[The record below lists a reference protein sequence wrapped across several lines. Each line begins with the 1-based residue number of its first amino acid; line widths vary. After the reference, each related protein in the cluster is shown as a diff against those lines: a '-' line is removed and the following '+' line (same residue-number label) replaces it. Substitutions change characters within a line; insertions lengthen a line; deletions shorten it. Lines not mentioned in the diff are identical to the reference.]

1 MNRKK
6 FIAALSLASTA
17 HLSSASGQR
26 FIKRQQPSSKR
37 SKLGS
42 SGFRLAHVTDPHISS
57 RNNAPEKI
65 AAAFRHIHDQK
76 KSPIGILSGGDSIMD
91 ALRESK
97 KNTKEQWRLWNDV
110 VNSEVN
116 LPLYPCIGNHDV
128 WGWGMKEGQK
138 DGGSYGKKWAM
149 DELKLQDRYYSF
161 SIQNWEFIVLDS
173 VHPSF
178 DTGSGYTA
186 RLDEEQFQW
195 LETKL
200 NNTSTEKHICIL
212 SHIPIIS
219 FCPFFDGPN
228 EEKGKPNG
236 WLVPHEWM
244 HIDARRIKNLFK
256 RYDNIRTCISGHIHL
271 QDSVEYLGIKYFC
284 NGALSGNWWNSQQPA
299 YQEFEPAYAML
310 DFSSNGEI
318 KRTMIHYDE

>member
-1 MNRKK
+1 
-6 FIAALSLASTA
+6 
-17 HLSSASGQR
+17 
-26 FIKRQQPSSKR
+26 
-37 SKLGS
+37 
-42 SGFRLAHVTDPHISS
+42 
-57 RNNAPEKI
+57 
-65 AAAFRHIHDQK
+65 
-76 KSPIGILSGGDSIMD
+76 
-91 ALRESK
+91 
-97 KNTKEQWRLWNDV
+97 
-110 VNSEVN
+110 
-116 LPLYPCIGNHDV
+116 
-128 WGWGMKEGQK
+128 
-138 DGGSYGKKWAM
+138 M

-310 DFSSNGEI
+310 DFSSNGDI
-318 KRTMIHYDE
+318 KRTMIPYDE